1 MPQTQFAS
9 DFRAPDAAVFPKV
22 HVAAAD
28 AGGGDVDQAFSRGG
42 RWDGDFDDGEV
53 VGGVG
58 CDGDV
63 GVFEGCGGGGHPRGG
78 RLVGLRGLLVGVG
91 KVLLVF

>member
-1 MPQTQFAS
+1 M
-9 DFRAPDAAVFPKV
+9 FPEV

-28 AGGGDVDQAFSRGG
+28 AGGGDVDQAFSGG
-42 RWDGDFDDGEV
+42 GPWDGHFDGGEL

-63 GVFEGCGGGGHPRGG
+63 GAFEACGGGHFGG
-78 RLVGLRGLLVGVG
+78 L
-91 KVLLVF
+91 

>member
-1 MPQTQFAS
+1 M
-9 DFRAPDAAVFPKV
+9 FPKV

-28 AGGGDVDQAFSRGG
+28 ACGGDVDQAFSCGG
-42 RWDGDFDDGEV
+42 RWDGDFDYGEL

-63 GVFEGCGGGGHPRGG
+63 GLAEGCGGGHFGWW
-78 RLVGLRGLLVGVG
+78 VGDDFVILLDGWVC
-91 KVLLVF
+91 